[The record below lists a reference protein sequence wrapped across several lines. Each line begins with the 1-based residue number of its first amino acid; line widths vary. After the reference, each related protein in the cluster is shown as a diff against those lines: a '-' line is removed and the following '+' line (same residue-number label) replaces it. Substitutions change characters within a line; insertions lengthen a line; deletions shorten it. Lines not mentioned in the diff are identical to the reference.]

1 MDNEKEKV
9 KVKVDYNEMS
19 FMDLALLLEQLNN
32 LEELTKEDDK
42 DE

>member
-1 MDNEKEKV
+1 MENDKEKT
-9 KVKVDYNEMS
+9 DYSKMS

-32 LEELTKEDDK
+32 LEEMVTEDDK

>member
-1 MDNEKEKV
+1 MKDNEE
-9 KVKVDYNEMS
+9 KVDYSKMS

-32 LEELTKEDDK
+32 LEEMVTEEDDE

>member
-1 MDNEKEKV
+1 MENEKEKEN
-9 KVKVDYNEMS
+9 VDYSKMT

-32 LEELTKEDDK
+32 LDEMVKEEDDK

>member
-1 MDNEKEKV
+1 MNEEKEKV
-9 KVKVDYNEMS
+9 DYNKMT

-32 LEELTKEDDK
+32 LEEMVTEDDK

>member
-1 MDNEKEKV
+1 MENEEK
-9 KVKVDYNEMS
+9 KVDYSEMT

-32 LEELTKEDDK
+32 LEEMVTEDDE